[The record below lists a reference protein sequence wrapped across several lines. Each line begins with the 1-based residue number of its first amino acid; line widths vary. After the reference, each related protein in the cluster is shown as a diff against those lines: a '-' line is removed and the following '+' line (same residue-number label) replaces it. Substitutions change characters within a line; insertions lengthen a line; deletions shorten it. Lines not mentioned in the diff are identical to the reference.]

1 MALVEEKVKDLILE
15 KKKIAKKITLQN
27 ESHLRIIGD
36 LEARIEMLNEDIYN
50 NCKHH
55 WIYEQAAYQ
64 ERSRRYC
71 EVCGCYK

>member
-27 ESHLRIIGD
+27 ESHLRIINE
-36 LEARIEMLNEDIYN
+36 LEVKIEMLNEDIYN
-50 NCKHH
+50 NCKHN

-64 ERSRRYC
+64 ERSSRYC